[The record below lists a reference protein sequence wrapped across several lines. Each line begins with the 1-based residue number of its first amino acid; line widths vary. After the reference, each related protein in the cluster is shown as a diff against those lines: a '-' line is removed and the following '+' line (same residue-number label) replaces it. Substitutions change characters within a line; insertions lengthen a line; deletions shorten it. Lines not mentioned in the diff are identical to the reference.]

1 MLEIGCSA
9 WQDPRGNQ
17 PGIHNIMG
25 TVLTHSCQ
33 GLCVFARFH
42 RHTLQFKGLEKKLST
57 RGEGGERK
65 REGTTSELRN
75 PSRDSLRDGQQG
87 L

>member
-9 WQDPRGNQ
+9 WQDPRGKG

-25 TVLTHSCQ
+25 TVLTRSCQ
-33 GLCVFARFH
+33 GLRLFVR
-42 RHTLQFKGLEKKLST
+42 LQTHPSIEGFGKSSAP
-57 RGEGGERK
+57 GEGGEKGKK
-65 REGTTSELRN
+65 REGSTGGLRN
-75 PSRDSLRDGQQG
+75 PSCESRRG

>member
-57 RGEGGERK
+57 
-65 REGTTSELRN
+65 
-75 PSRDSLRDGQQG
+75 
-87 L
+87 

>member
-9 WQDPRGNQ
+9 WHHPRGDR

-25 TVLTHSCQ
+25 TVLTHSCR
-33 GLCVFARFH
+33 GLCVFVRFH
-42 RHTLQFKGLEKKLST
+42 RHTLQFKALEKKLST
-57 RGEGGERK
+57 WGEGGGGGKE

-75 PSRDSLRDGQQG
+75 PSCDSPEL
-87 L
+87 